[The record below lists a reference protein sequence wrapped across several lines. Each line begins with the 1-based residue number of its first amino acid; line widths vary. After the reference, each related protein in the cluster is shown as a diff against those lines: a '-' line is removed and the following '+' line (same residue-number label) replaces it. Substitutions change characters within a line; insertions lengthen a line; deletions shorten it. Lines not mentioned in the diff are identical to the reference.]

1 MVSPEEAMKFEH
13 PGWAQRV
20 VGVPKT
26 LVKRVALLVFV
37 PVFGLSVG
45 LSVGRSVACTVGG
58 SVAGIVASGVIGSSV
73 VVAISVGGASVAV
86 GVGAVFLQAVK
97 PTAASATRM
106 KTKAFLIMRSS
117 HQGVMIQL
125 AEPSIH

>member
-1 MVSPEEAMKFEH
+1 MQQLVSPEEAMKFEH

-20 VGVPKT
+20 VGVPKA

-37 PVFGLSVG
+37 SVLG

-73 VVAISVGGASVAV
+73 IVAISVVGASVAV

-97 PTAASATRM
+97 PTATSVTRM

-117 HQGVMIQL
+117 HQGVMVQL
-125 AEPSIH
+125 AEP